1 MVDQKFWDASTL
13 GQDHLSQRWRG
24 FTILGPHNY
33 FFRQKSCFL
42 NNLSLDHNNITFAI
56 FYNLPESL
64 SAASPKNWFP
74 NNIWFPADERD
85 SGRMISSGDRS
96 SKNTHFHSMC
106 SVLKHFKTRNPPKI
120 LFIQY
125 VQCWSSGS
133 ISKCEILKIWSQ
145 CFYQVL
151 RHSKNA
157 TVLEIWLEQGIYTG
171 GGEASDHNVWNYK
184 LFWQSWFCQRPHWSF
199 YVELIMINDR
209 GL

>member
-1 MVDQKFWDASTL
+1 MLAHWVK
-13 GQDHLSQRWRG
+13 
-24 FTILGPHNY
+24 TIWAKGGGVSPSWGPT
-33 FFRQKSCFL
+33 KSCFL

-106 SVLKHFKTRNPPKI
+106 SVLKHFKTWNPPKI

-171 GGEASDHNVWNYK
+171 GGGSFWSQCLK
-184 LFWQSWFCQRPHWSF
+184 LQIILA
-199 YVELIMINDR
+199 VLILSETALVILRRTYHDKWPWIVDDFIFR
-209 GL
+209 R